1 MTWTRNSKKD
11 KFLNTGN
18 VRNDKF
24 RESKIGIKAL
34 TTDLVRQENV
44 HFIWKTG
51 LEVREIEIG
60 E

>member
-11 KFLNTGN
+11 KFLNTRN